1 AAYRDAE
8 ARERSAEAEAKATQM
23 VSDAISKGSVQAI
36 NYFVANNY
44 VGALKALAEAKNQK
58 IMILPIEASSV
69 IGAIAGIG
77 EIARVAFGNNSGG
90 DQASPP
96 AGTPRPAAPARP
108 RGGSV
113 PSV

>member
-1 AAYRDAE
+1 VVSE
-8 ARERSAEAEAKATQM
+8 A
-23 VSDAISKGSVQAI
+23 IGKGSIQAI

-58 IMILPIEASSV
+58 VMILPIEASSV
-69 IGAIAGIG
+69 IGAVAGIA
-77 EIARVAFGNNSGG
+77 EIAREAFGGSG
-90 DQASPP
+90 DQA
-96 AGTPRPAAPARP
+96 AVAPAASRPPARP

>member
-1 AAYRDAE
+1 
-8 ARERSAEAEAKATQM
+8 
-23 VSDAISKGSVQAI
+23 VQAI

-58 IMILPIEASSV
+58 VMILPIEASSV

-77 EIARVAFGNNSGG
+77 EIAREAFGNNSGG

-96 AGTPRPAAPARP
+96 AASPRPAAPARP

>member
-1 AAYRDAE
+1 M
-8 ARERSAEAEAKATQM
+8 ATQV

-58 IMILPIEASSV
+58 VLILPIEATSV
-69 IGAIAGIG
+69 IGAVAGVA
-77 EIARVAFGNNSGG
+77 EIAREAFGDRGGNS
-90 DQASPP
+90 ASPP
-96 AGTPRPAAPARP
+96 APSKQPPTTTPRVRP
-108 RGGSV
+108 GGV